1 MNQTILF
8 IVVFILVSISTI
20 SLQITFQ
27 KSKQKKIFE
36 LLKSGDIQAVEHELN
51 SASCRMLIPA
61 FNREF
66 IKLNAYLLNQ
76 KTDKID
82 EQFDI
87 LFKTKMNDQQ
97 RKEALLKAFEYYV
110 QLKDKEKSSAL
121 LQEIKNLDDYGL
133 AAHSQML
140 YDILI
145 DKSTNYIDV
154 LTAKQNEGN
163 NMNRGMNAYLIS
175 LQYGY
180 LNKKDKEKE
189 YLEKSKKYFTTK

>member
-20 SLQITFQ
+20 SLQINFQ

-36 LLKSGDIQAVEHELN
+36 LLKSGNVQAVENELN

-97 RKEALLKAFEYYV
+97 RKESVLKAFEYYV

-121 LQEIKNLDDYGL
+121 LQEIKNFDDYGL

-145 DKSTNYIDV
+145 DRSTNYIDI

-163 NMNRGMNAYLIS
+163 NADRGMNAYLIS